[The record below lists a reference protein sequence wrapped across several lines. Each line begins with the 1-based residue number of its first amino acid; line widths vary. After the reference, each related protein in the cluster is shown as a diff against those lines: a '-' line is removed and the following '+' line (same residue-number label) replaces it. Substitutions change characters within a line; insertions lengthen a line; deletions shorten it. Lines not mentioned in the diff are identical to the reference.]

1 MREFYWKT
9 RARLLAA
16 GLWPQGWIARGAFYS
31 LNLAIGLFVLKLLL
45 NVWAPAVSESLGGW
59 IKFLIFDAALL
70 FTILAFRG
78 LRQRVLWR
86 LRNRLI
92 VTYVFIGVIPAV
104 LLVAM
109 ALIATYL
116 FAGQFASFVVTSEIN
131 SQLRSMQAVN
141 AAVSNELASRIEKGE
156 PPTADSLA
164 GLRKRDRAWGRRRVC
179 AWRGSRILLFSA
191 GTQNSSAMT
200 FPDFFNKEGGEFAKA
215 VREGQPFK
223 EIVRDRDELYL
234 RVASVFDLG
243 QEKLTVVTSE
253 PLDRNLLSEIAAN
266 LGEITLY
273 AAGIG
278 FDETRQSSKGQT
290 GAKETGAKETG
301 AKESSAPVSLSAK
314 PETKRDG
321 FVISGSEAAAKAQPG
336 QQVLRPTFTVGA
348 LAAPSGLMDREI
360 TFATPLPVID
370 WKSGDR
376 ARAGALVQ
384 VRTRPSVLYS
394 HLFAALGDFAQGVE
408 YILLA
413 VLVIFALIELIALI
427 IGTRMT
433 KTVTGAVAQLYDATR
448 NVDRGDFSHR
458 IPVKSADQLAQLS
471 LSFNSMTESI
481 EKLIEEQKQKQR
493 LEGELAIAQ
502 EVQAQLFPRQVTELE
517 SLEVHGFC
525 RPARTVSGDY
535 YDFLTASS
543 HKLILAVGDISGKGI
558 SAALLMATIHSAV
571 RAYSVESLP
580 QMREPVA
587 VGAVAGAGRVM
598 AAWPEGIEI
607 SPGALLGLLNHQLYE
622 STPPEKY
629 ATLFLGIYD
638 GRSHQLTYSNGGHL
652 PPILIGEN
660 GAIRRL
666 EAGGTVV
673 GLFDNMTYDEGSVLM
688 HPGEIFVAYS
698 DGVTEPENE
707 FGEFGED
714 RLIDLVSA
722 NRHLPLVQI
731 GQAVTSAVDD
741 WIGDNEQPDDITLV
755 LARPR

>member
-1 MREFYWKT
+1 M
-9 RARLLAA
+9 RARIQAA
-16 GLWPQGWIARGAFYS
+16 GFWPQGWIARGACYS
-31 LNLAIGLFVLKLLL
+31 LGLALALFALEMLLKLL
-45 NVWAPAVSESLGGW
+45 APKWSDSLGGW
-59 IKFLIFDAALL
+59 VKFLVFDAALL
-70 FTILAFRG
+70 FSIVAFRA
-78 LRQRVLWR
+78 LRRTILWR

-92 VTYVFIGVIPAV
+92 VTYIFIGVIPAA
-104 LLVAM
+104 LLIAM
-109 ALIATYL
+109 AFITIYL
-116 FAGQFASFVVTSEIN
+116 FAGQFASFVVTSEIGA
-131 SQLRSMQAVN
+131 QLRSMQAVN
-141 AAVSNELASRIEKGE
+141 AAVSNELAARIEKGQTPAAE
-156 PPTADSLA
+156 SLA
-164 GLRKRDRAWGRRRVC
+164 GLKKRDRAWGRRQVC
-179 AWRGSRILLFSA
+179 AWHGVRLLPVTS
-191 GTQNSSAMT
+191 GPSSDSVS
-200 FPDFFNKEGGEFAKA
+200 FPDFFNKDDNVYAKA

-223 EIVRDRDELYL
+223 EIVRDHGELYL
-234 RVASVFDLG
+234 RVTSAFAVG
-243 QEKLTVVTSE
+243 PEKLTVVSSE
-253 PLDRNLLSEIAAN
+253 PLDKNLVADIAAN

-273 AAGIG
+273 AAGIPL
-278 FDETRQSSKGQT
+278 DDARQN
-290 GAKETGAKETG
+290 G
-301 AKESSAPVSLSAK
+301 AKESGANTNSGGPSAHISVKAEQDNSGIVLRESK
-314 PETKRDG
+314 
-321 FVISGSEAAAKAQPG
+321 SGSNLEYDAR
-336 QQVLRPTFTVGA
+336 VLHPTFSVGT
-348 LAAPSGLMDREI
+348 LAEPTGFMDREI
-360 TFATPLPVID
+360 TFGTPLAVVD
-370 WKSGDR
+370 WKTGEM
-376 ARAGALVQ
+376 ARAGALVK

-394 HLFAALGDFAQGVE
+394 HLFAALGDIARGVE
-408 YILLA
+408 YLLLA
-413 VLVIFALIELIALI
+413 ILIFFAVIELIALI

-433 KTVTGAVAQLYDATR
+433 QTVTGAVAQLYDATK

-481 EKLIEEQKQKQR
+481 EKLIQEQKEKQR

-587 VGAVAGAGRVM
+587 VGAVAGAGRIM
-598 AAWPEGIEI
+598 AAWPEGIEV

-638 GRSHQLTYSNGGHL
+638 GRSHRLTYSNGGHL
-652 PPILIGEN
+652 PPILIGRD
-660 GAIRRL
+660 GAVRRL

-673 GLFDNMTYDEGSVLM
+673 GLFENVAYDEGSVEM
-688 HPGEIFVAYS
+688 HAGEIFLAYS

-707 FGEFGED
+707 FGEFGEE

-722 NRHLPLVQI
+722 NRSLPLVQI
-731 GQAVTSAVDD
+731 SQTVTSAVDD

-755 LARPR
+755 LARAR

>member
-1 MREFYWKT
+1 MREFYWKM

-16 GLWPQGWIARGAFYS
+16 GLWPQGWVARGACYS

-45 NVWAPAVSESLGGW
+45 NLWAPAVSQSLGGW

-70 FTILAFRG
+70 FAILAFRG

-156 PPTADSLA
+156 PPIPESLA

-179 AWRGSRILLFSA
+179 AWRGSRILLYSA
-191 GTQNSSAMT
+191 STQDSSAIT
-200 FPDFFNKEGGEFAKA
+200 FPDFFNKEGGEFAKV

-223 EIVRDRDELYL
+223 EIVRDQDELYL
-234 RVASVFDLG
+234 RVASVFDVG
-243 QEKLTVVTSE
+243 QEKLTVVTGE

-290 GAKETGAKETG
+290 GAKE
-301 AKESSAPVSLSAK
+301 SAPPVSLSTK

-321 FVISGSEAAAKAQPG
+321 FVISGSEAAAKARPG
-336 QQVLRPTFTVGA
+336 QQVLRPTFAVGA

-433 KTVTGAVAQLYDATR
+433 KTVTGAVAQLYNATK

-481 EKLIEEQKQKQR
+481 EKLIQEQKEKQR

-598 AAWPEGIEI
+598 AAWPEGVEI

-660 GAIRRL
+660 GGVRRL

-714 RLIDLVSA
+714 RLIDLVST

-731 GQAVTSAVDD
+731 SQAVTSAVDD